1 MVCTGAGRRRGPA
14 VCDDGPMSTVR
25 TLEDRTAVRDEV
37 IAALRRPEL
46 VVVPTDT
53 VYGVIA
59 DAFNPKATK
68 ALRDAKGLAPTA
80 PLTVLIRSPRQV
92 SGLVSDVP
100 EAADR
105 LMAAYWPGPLT
116 LVLPAA
122 DGLNWDIGTR
132 TEVAL
137 RMPTDDLLLEVIADI
152 GPLVCSTAARPA
164 DELPHVVDDAVE
176 TLGDS
181 VALYVD
187 GGVRDGRWS
196 TIVDLT
202 RDHAMVLREGAVPSD
217 DVELVAAGRVG
228 WGQTP

>member
-1 MVCTGAGRRRGPA
+1 
-14 VCDDGPMSTVR
+14 MSTVR

-122 DGLNWDIGTR
+122 DGLNWDVGTR

-176 TLGDS
+176 ALGDS